1 MISSAEARLERVAGA
16 LEERG
21 FRVVIAASADEATG
35 LILDLLPAGVE
46 VRIAPSLTMDQLGV
60 TLAIEKSG
68 RYKTTIGRDLMVAHA
83 ATRLREQ
90 ARLGAA
96 PAYILGSAKAVTED
110 GLLLAAS
117 RSGSELGPYAYS
129 AGHVVLAVGHQK
141 IVRDLDQG
149 LRRVREYKLPHGETG
164 ATGLGYPGSGV
175 AKTLLIEADP
185 DGRISVVLVPEALGS

>member
-21 FRVVIAASADEATG
+21 FRVVIAASAEEAKD
-35 LILDLLPAGVE
+35 LILDLLPAGAE
-46 VRIAPSLTMDQLGV
+46 VRVARSVTMDQLGV
-60 TLAIEKSG
+60 TVAIEKSG
-68 RYKTTIGRDLMVAHA
+68 RYKTIGRDLMMAHA
-83 ATRLREQ
+83 ATLPQEK

-96 PAYILGSAKAVTED
+96 PAYILGSAKAITED

-117 RSGSELGPYAYS
+117 GTGSELGPYAYS

-149 LRRVREYKLPHGETG
+149 LRRVREYRLPRGGTRT
-164 ATGLGYPGSGV
+164 TGLGYPGSGV
-175 AKTLLIEADP
+175 AKILLLEADP
-185 DGRISVVLVPEALGS
+185 ESRISVVLMPEELGS